1 MDRILTFL
9 TAPLLWMLLGAVA
22 ALAAAIWLLHRQRT
36 ARRQSRLLNARL
48 REIGELA
55 VEEARVTLVHC
66 TKEPRRLLGKEL
78 PLVRER
84 CIFAVDAV
92 VRIGF
97 DFDDIR
103 VQADHLRHRI
113 TLYLPPLRVLSSAI
127 DYESMQVF
135 DEKTG
140 VFARPKL
147 EWHRASMLHLTQ
159 EAEARVSEY
168 GAFAR
173 ARASAQLR
181 LEAFVGKLFDL
192 TEYSLEIVFADG
204 ERQASPSS
212 VSPGGECIGA

>member
-1 MDRILTFL
+1 MNRILAFITS
-9 TAPLLWMLLGAVA
+9 PLLWMLLGAAA
-22 ALAAAIWLLHRQRT
+22 ALAFVVWLLRRRQKT
-36 ARRQSRLLNARL
+36 QRQSRLLNTRL

-78 PLVRER
+78 PLVREK

-103 VQADHLRHRI
+103 VQADHLRRRI
-113 TLYLPPLRVLSSAI
+113 TLQLPPLRVLSSAI

-173 ARASAQLR
+173 ARGSAQLR

-192 TEYSLEIVFADG
+192 TEYSLEIVFSDG
-204 ERQASPSS
+204 ERQAALAANCS
-212 VSPGGECIGA
+212 EARMGA